1 MRTLSTATNKA
12 AKSNPGSSVRQSAV
26 IIQPKACIVV
36 PVFPLGASATKGGW
50 PVAGGFPPRHLA
62 PVDPGLCPG
71 WGAEMNGEA
80 HERTALLL
88 ISSPSGRRGGKGT
101 IR

>member
-1 MRTLSTATNKA
+1 M
-12 AKSNPGSSVRQSAV
+12 
-26 IIQPKACIVV
+26 
-36 PVFPLGASATKGGW
+36 
-50 PVAGGFPPRHLA
+50 AGGFPPRHLA

-88 ISSPSGRRGGKGT
+88 ISSPRKPTGREADRPPRSARTTTHRKVTKAVRIGAHMREEDAKT
-101 IR
+101 AVRAMRR